1 MKNIIRVPAY
11 KKLKKYKPLHESFFD
26 DEDNG
31 LDATGGDN
39 HDVVSTMDDDVLRD
53 VYKEDIERIDRL
65 CDYYGILD
73 YTYNYSN
80 SGVSINIKGDV
91 NLSNN
96 KWSRMPIKIDKVDG
110 DLDLTLN
117 RFTDMTSL
125 PRIITGTLYIERN
138 KLTDFTGAPNCK
150 RIVATKQYAKTKY
163 PLTDENY
170 KKWEDGTLME
180 SLVYID
186 RLDAYGEIVSLTSTG
201 QYCNVKLFEANG
213 VHTFKTK
220 DIKYLN
226 D

>member
-1 MKNIIRVPAY
+1 MKNIIRVPSY
-11 KKLKKYKPLHESFFD
+11 RKLKKYKPLSESFFD
-26 DEDNG
+26 AEDNEDI
-31 LDATGGDN
+31 LDTTN
-39 HDVVSTMDDDVLRD
+39 DVIDTIDDDIVKEL
-53 VYKEDIERIDRL
+53 YKVETNKIDKL
-65 CDYYGILD
+65 CDYYGITD

-80 SGVSINIKGDV
+80 EGVSININSSV

-96 KWSRMPIKIDKVDG
+96 KFRNMPIKVDRVNG

-138 KLTDFTGAPNCK
+138 KLTDFTGAPECK
-150 RIVATKQYAKTKY
+150 AIVATKQYTKTKY
-163 PLTDENY
+163 PLTNENY
-170 KKWEDGTLME
+170 LKWLNGTLLE
-180 SLVYID
+180 SMVYID
-186 RLDAYGEIVSLTSTG
+186 RLDAYGELVSLTSTG
-201 QYCNVKLFEANG
+201 QYCNVKLFEADG